1 MKCKITALLGSVLLL
16 TGCWDHTNIED
27 YSLAMGI
34 GLGIDAEE
42 KEKVGMLTQLYMP
55 VADDQGV
62 AELSFRNLYTKG
74 ATVLDATRELELID
88 QGILSDH
95 QLVLVFHQDALRK
108 WRAEELINQKIRDER
123 ARRGIRIFVT
133 EVPLQTLFKYPTEAK
148 VAPTSQMLDAIAQN
162 IDRSTKVLPP
172 VTLGTLSDN
181 VNRGYTMIL
190 PKVTA
195 KDGNLELDGGQIL
208 KKGVHLTDSL
218 SPDQITSLNWLTG
231 DIEAGIVQAE
241 VDGYRVVYEI
251 LSFGIESVKTTLEND
266 KLTMDIYVQS
276 DGRLAEN
283 WDPKENTYDP
293 TYLKKLEGLFEET
306 VETQVDQ
313 FINDMQTKYEAAP
326 FKLVKYVRVQQYPF
340 WKKNKDNWDEVFSEA
355 TVRFH
360 VDLTITDFG
369 IRGKRQ

>member
-1 MKCKITALLGSVLLL
+1 MKANIIVLLCSVLLL

-27 YSLAMGI
+27 FSLVMGI

-74 ATVLDATRELELID
+74 ETVLDATRELELID

-95 QLVLVFHQDALRK
+95 QLVLVFHQDALKK

-123 ARRGIRIFVT
+123 ARRGIRVFVT
-133 EVPLQTLFKYPTEAK
+133 EVPMQTLFKYPTEEK
-148 VAPTSQMLDAIAQN
+148 VAPTSQMLDALAQN

-181 VNRGYTMIL
+181 INRGYTIIL
-190 PKVTA
+190 PKVTI

-208 KKGVHLTDSL
+208 KKGVHLADAL

-231 DIEAGIVQAE
+231 DIKAGVVQTE
-241 VDGYRVVYEI
+241 VDGYRVVYEV
-251 LSFGIESVKTTLEND
+251 LSAELNSVKTTIED
-266 KLTMDIYVQS
+266 GKLTMDIYVQS

-283 WDPKENTYDP
+283 WDPKENTYAP
-293 TYLKKLEGLFEET
+293 NYLKKLEGLFEKT

-313 FINDMQTKYEAAP
+313 FVNDMQTKYKAAP

>member
-1 MKCKITALLGSVLLL
+1 MKFKIIVLLCSVLLL

-27 YSLAMGI
+27 YSLVMGI

-95 QLVLVFHQDALRK
+95 QLVLVFHQDALKK

-123 ARRGIRIFVT
+123 ARRGIRVFVT

-148 VAPTSQMLDAIAQN
+148 VAPTSQMLDALAQN

-181 VNRGYTMIL
+181 INRGYTIIL
-190 PKVTA
+190 PKVTI

-208 KKGVHLTDSL
+208 KKGVHLANAL
-218 SPDQITSLNWLTG
+218 SPDQITSLNWFTG
-231 DIEAGIVQAE
+231 DIKAGVVQTE
-241 VDGYRVVYEI
+241 IDGYRVVYEV
-251 LSFGIESVKTTLEND
+251 LSAELNSVKTTIED
-266 KLTMDIYVQS
+266 GKLVMDIDVQS

-283 WDPKENTYDP
+283 WDPQENTYDP
-293 TYLKKLEGLFEET
+293 NYLKKLEGLFEKT

-313 FINDMQTKYEAAP
+313 FVNDMQTKYEAAP

-355 TVRFH
+355 TVRYH